1 MDAPLQVEQ
10 LTRAYGKRRG
20 VTDLTF
26 TVSSG
31 EVFGF
36 LGPNGAGKTTTIRQI
51 MGLLRPTSGH
61 ARVFGL
67 DCWLD
72 STRVKAKIGYLPGDL
87 HLYEKLTGEEFLD
100 FFASFRPRAS
110 ATRRQHLAVRL
121 DLDLRQRIKHLSK
134 GNRQKLAIVRALMHD
149 APLLILDEPS
159 SGLDPLMQAAFI
171 ALLREEHARG
181 KTIFLSSHMLPEVER
196 IAHRV
201 AIVREGRLVAIEEVA
216 RLSALRQRHIQVVL
230 REPVSP
236 ECFSAIEGVRVVMTD
251 PDGLHLAL
259 EARGA
264 LAPLLR
270 VLSDLP
276 VDDLTIAPQDL
287 EQAFLHYYNSGD
299 GADDTPP
306 STTAGASA

>member
-1 MDAPLQVEQ
+1 MDPPLQVEQ
-10 LTRAYGKRRG
+10 LTRSYGKRRG
-20 VTDLTF
+20 VTGLTF
-26 TVSSG
+26 TVTNG

-67 DCWLD
+67 DCWRD
-72 STRVKAKIGYLPGDL
+72 STQVKAKIGYLPGDL
-87 HLYEKLTGEEFLD
+87 RLYEKLTGEEFLD
-100 FFASFRPRAS
+100 FFASFRARAS
-110 ATRRQHLAVRL
+110 ALRRHGLAERLEL
-121 DLDLRQRIKHLSK
+121 DLDQRIRHLSK
-134 GNRQKLAIVRALMHD
+134 GNRQKLAIVQALMHD

-201 AIVREGRLVAIEEVA
+201 AIVREGHLVVIEEVA
-216 RLSALRQRHIQVVL
+216 QLTALRQRHIQVVL
-230 REPVSP
+230 REPVAP
-236 ECFSAIEGVRVVMTD
+236 ERFSTIEGVRVLTAD
-251 PDGLHLAL
+251 PDGLHLEL
-259 EARGA
+259 EAHGA

-287 EQAFLHYYNSGD
+287 ERVFMHYYNSGD
-299 GADDTPP
+299 SVNGTTLSP
-306 STTAGASA
+306 TAGARA